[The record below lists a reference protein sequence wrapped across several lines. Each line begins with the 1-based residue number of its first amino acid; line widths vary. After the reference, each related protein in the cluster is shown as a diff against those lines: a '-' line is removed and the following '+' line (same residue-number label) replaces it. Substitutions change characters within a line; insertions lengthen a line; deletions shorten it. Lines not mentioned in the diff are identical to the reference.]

1 MARELAVTAAAAGH
15 MLTVVIDDADL
26 RGVRGGRRL
35 LGQAPVAPLL
45 GECQWAVMS
54 ADGPILALAI
64 AVHAPVAV
72 NFATVFNAADIRHH
86 LAEFARGTVVGI
98 AIRDIGPTDGQARLV
113 GTIPSRQAPE
123 LATLSRSWA

>member
-1 MARELAVTAAAAGH
+1 MTAAAAGH

-35 LGQAPVAPLL
+35 LGRAPVTPLL

-64 AVHAPVAV
+64 AVRAPVV
-72 NFATVFNAADIRHH
+72 VDFAMVFSAAEIRHH
-86 LAEFARGTVVGI
+86 LAEFARGTTVGI
-98 AIRDIGPTDGQARLV
+98 AIRDTGPTDDQARLMGAV
-113 GTIPSRQAPE
+113 PSRRAPE
-123 LATLSRSWA
+123 LAALSRSWA